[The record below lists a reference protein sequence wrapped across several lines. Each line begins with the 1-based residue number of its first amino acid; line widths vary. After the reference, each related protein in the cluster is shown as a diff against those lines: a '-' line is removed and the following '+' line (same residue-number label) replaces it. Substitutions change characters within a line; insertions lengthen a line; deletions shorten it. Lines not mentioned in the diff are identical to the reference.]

1 MVSVP
6 SAMTLFD
13 ALSKV
18 VIFPYYS
25 NYLVTL
31 LKRRYSN
38 TFLTKEQVEVLS
50 MRASGMTLDAIA
62 SRLGVSR
69 TTIHAA
75 LKGALRAVEKAKNTL
90 RLYAELM
97 GGITVEG
104 SPRTPVIDLINEIFR
119 KADEHGIKI
128 NSRSVEILM
137 QIMRDAPRCIDLE
150 ERVLKCR
157 LKILI
162 FSNGKVSIRPTS

>member
-1 MVSVP
+1 
-6 SAMTLFD
+6 
-13 ALSKV
+13 
-18 VIFPYYS
+18 
-25 NYLVTL
+25 
-31 LKRRYSN
+31 
-38 TFLTKEQVEVLS
+38 
-50 MRASGMTLDAIA
+50 MTLDAIA